1 MQGRRK
7 GNFFRLGLGCRAVC
21 SRRASALVTLAKPRH
36 WCLVRCEPG
45 QSFQGLV
52 QQPVANVGARRGKAL
67 LTAACCCAP
76 FLHPLLLYHHVAL
89 AQVLLYTPARQKGGW
104 SQQHRAYV
112 VKHSKL
118 RHFVD
123 SHWNLNTGALASTE
137 PAVSDTNSSTS
148 RAKAAPLHG
157 SRGEPG
163 ALPRAAPA
171 AVSATLQSQAP
182 KHVLHFVA
190 YVPPAAQ
197 RPLLLLLPN
206 GTPSP
211 TNSFHIPAWGG
222 LHVVNPSSSNS
233 SSSEQKAS
241 SGCTA
246 PGLQGLCTARAAAQP
261 LAQPDMARLARAV
274 VSQLRALL
282 RLELRE
288 GLTSAAFHQQAR
300 SEGQAEAAAHA
311 LHVDAAPALETGFSS
326 WEVDVLLRQRAQHS
340 AVTAARV
347 LGSLSRLVEQLPTL
361 EMPDLIGDQV
371 RLSSVS
377 SIS

>member
-1 MQGRRK
+1 M
-7 GNFFRLGLGCRAVC
+7 C
-21 SRRASALVTLAKPRH
+21 SRLASALVTLANH
-36 WCLVRCEPG
+36 STGAWCAVSQVSQFRGWFSSLWPMSG
-45 QSFQGLV
+45 QG
-52 QQPVANVGARRGKAL
+52 GARPSSL
-67 LTAACCCAP
+67 LPGVVPHSSTP
-76 FLHPLLLYHHVAL
+76 SHHHVAL

-137 PAVSDTNSSTS
+137 PAVSDTGSSTS
-148 RAKAAPLHG
+148 RTKAVPSDGL
-157 SRGEPG
+157 RDVPG
-163 ALPRAAPA
+163 ALPRAA
-171 AVSATLQSQAP
+171 AVAATLQSQAP

-222 LHVVNPSSSNS
+222 VHVVNPSSSNS
-233 SSSEQKAS
+233 SSSSEQNAS
-241 SGCTA
+241 SGCNA
-246 PGLQGLCTARAAAQP
+246 PGLQGLCAARAAARP

-288 GLTSAAFHQQAR
+288 GLTSAAFQQQAR

-326 WEVDVLLRQRAQHS
+326 WEVDALLRQRAQHS

-377 SIS
+377 SNG